1 MGPGHMCGEPSYMF
15 QEEEA
20 AWDQCGRNTHTDTH
34 RDTHTEL
41 GCLST
46 DRLLQQSLSL
56 GCTWEWAGTK
66 TTGVF

>member
-1 MGPGHMCGEPSYMF
+1 MF

-20 AWDQCGRNTHTDTH
+20 AWDQCGRNTHT
-34 RDTHTEL
+34 HTQL

>member
-1 MGPGHMCGEPSYMF
+1 MGLEHMCGEALTHVSGGGCMGPMW
-15 QEEEA
+15 QE
-20 AWDQCGRNTHTDTH
+20 HTH